1 MHVENLID
9 PNTSGLQ
16 SPAYGGLGGWI
27 ATDADL
33 ARTTKRAHS
42 GIASIQITATDDPA
56 YIYSGDS
63 ATIAELIEVD
73 RTAPYR
79 LFLWFH
85 HETIGRNVRIG
96 VQFYDAIQEEIVQ
109 TAAHYSDF
117 EMSFRDWTLAS
128 LVIPVNDIPLD
139 AVYANVKIKFEVPD
153 VNDKIDS
160 KLWIDDVVLYQTEDV
175 TEEPIVKRLSRWI
188 PEYMVE
194 EDGNQTNPVNPMLLY
209 LDVASA
215 TLGDIYQYIDDFGYG
230 TVGDPDYPLAT
241 STLTDPSGYP
251 ESGTQTEWLQWLS
264 QLVGMRS
271 TAISDT
277 SSGTNWFY
285 LETNYTDWDEWETD
299 VNLDATSYSTAWTSI
314 TRTDGVAVV
323 IVASHGFVDG
333 DVFTI
338 TGASDTSLNGQYEV
352 SDAPNSTDIHFSQ
365 IYPILSLS
373 QVTTTVT
380 VTTGVAHNLTVGDSV
395 EIDETYTV
403 FDGTTQTVATVSQTV
418 DSDVDDIFT
427 FTASSGS
434 ASSANGYV
442 WPSDLLIGETGT
454 IGTDVDLNWASI
466 EGSNASTLTP
476 PEALAEFIRTGASGI
491 WAGTI
496 DGMKRAARLSLGGF
510 DEPVIIE
517 RSQGYLKVTST
528 VLHELSASDFIEI
541 YASPYPELGGV
552 YSVHSVVDDYS
563 FKVVYDGGYLLT
575 RGWATTKQVQIEKQ
589 YWNGLIESI
598 SSASGVVTITFQQL
612 LPVPSSHEILG
623 SIVITNVTG
632 TGGSTLSATFGSFV
646 SADVTISSDRRTIT
660 FDTDGHPS
668 TVGTIA
674 ELTPVAANAKLNM
687 SDNSFYLIKTLSS
700 QTTGPE
706 AVLSF
711 VDFAKPA
718 GSAITH
724 KYI

>member
-1 MHVENLID
+1 MHVANLLD
-9 PNTSGLQ
+9 ANTSGLQ
-16 SPAYGGLGGWI
+16 SPAYGGLGYWT

-42 GIASIQITATDDPA
+42 GIASIQITATGNTA
-56 YIYSGDS
+56 YVYSGDS
-63 ATIAELIEVD
+63 TTIAELVPVN
-73 RTAPYR
+73 RTNSYR
-79 LFLWFH
+79 VFLWFH
-85 HETIGRNVRIG
+85 HETVNRSIRVGL
-96 VQFYDAIQEEIVQ
+96 QFYNATQEVIAQ
-109 TAAHYSDF
+109 TPAHYSDF

-128 LVIPVNDIPLD
+128 LVVDVDDIPVN
-139 AVYANVKIKFEVPD
+139 AVYVAVKIKFEVDD

-160 KLWIDDVVLYQTEDV
+160 KLWIDDVVLYQPEDI

-215 TLGDIYQYIDDFGYG
+215 TLGHIYKYIDDFGYG
-230 TVGDPDYPLAT
+230 TVGNPDYPLAT

-277 SSGTNWFY
+277 SSGTNWFF
-285 LETNYTDWDEWETD
+285 LEANYTDWDEWETD
-299 VNLDATSYSTAWTSI
+299 VNLDVTSYSTSWTSI
-314 TRTDGVAVV
+314 TRTDGAVTV
-323 IVASHGFVDG
+323 IVTSHGFVDG

-373 QVTTTVT
+373 QSTTTVT
-380 VTTGVAHNLTVGDSV
+380 VTTGVAHNLSIGDSI
-395 EIDETYTV
+395 EIDGTYTI

-418 DSDVDDIFT
+418 DSDVDDVLT
-427 FTASSGS
+427 FTAASGS
-434 ASSANGYV
+434 ASSTNGV
-442 WPSDLLIGETGT
+442 IWPSDLLIGETGT

-466 EGSNASTLTP
+466 EGVNAYPLTP
-476 PEALAEFIRTGASGI
+476 PGALAEFIRTGASGI

-496 DGMKRAARLSLGGF
+496 DGMKRAARLSLSGL
-510 DEPVIIE
+510 DEPVTIE
-517 RSQGYLKVTST
+517 RNQGYLKITST
-528 VLHELSASDFIEI
+528 VLHELSVGDFIEI

-552 YSVHSVVDDYS
+552 YTVHSVVDAHS
-563 FKVVYDGGYLLT
+563 FKVEYDGGYLLT
-575 RGWATTKQVQIEKQ
+575 RGWATTKKVQIEKK
-589 YWNGLIESI
+589 YWNGVIESI

-612 LPVPSSHEILG
+612 LPVLSSYEILG
-623 SIVITNVTG
+623 SIVVTG
-632 TGGSTLSATFGSFV
+632 TSNNTLNATFGSFV
-646 SADVTISSDRRTIT
+646 SGDVTISSDRRTIT
-660 FDTDGHPS
+660 FDTTAHPS
-668 TVGTIA
+668 SVGTIA
-674 ELTPVAANAKLNM
+674 QLNPVSANAKLHM

-706 AVLSF
+706 AVLTF